1 MMSDFEKMIA
11 ERIGPEN
18 LNKVQAVKIGIAG
31 AGGLGSNCAFNLARA
46 GFKKFKIVDFDAIDH
61 SNLSRQFYFADQVG
75 MKKVEA
81 LKVNLER
88 INPDVEIEACDKR
101 IEKDDVRGFFEGC
114 DVIVEAFDRAEY
126 KSMIVSQLLDT
137 GKLIVAASGLAGF
150 GKSDEIRVHDVKNNL
165 KIIGDLRSDVSND
178 PPMSPRVNVA
188 AAKQADVILDHVL
201 RDTGQIS

>member
-1 MMSDFEKMIA
+1 MNDFEKTIA
-11 ERIGPEN
+11 DRIGSES
-18 LNKVQAVKIGIAG
+18 LNKIQAIKIGIAG
-31 AGGLGSNCAFNLARA
+31 AGGLGSNCAFNLTRV
-46 GFKKFKIVDFDAIDH
+46 GFKKFKIIDFDAVDH
-61 SNLSRQFYFADQVG
+61 SNLNRQFYFTDQIG

-81 LKVNLER
+81 LKINLER
-88 INPDVEIEACDKR
+88 INPDMEIEACAER
-101 IEKDDVRGFFEGC
+101 IEKDDVRGFFEDC

-150 GKSDEIRVHDVKNNL
+150 GKSDEIRVHDVKKNL
-165 KIIGDLRSDVSND
+165 KIIGDLRSDISND